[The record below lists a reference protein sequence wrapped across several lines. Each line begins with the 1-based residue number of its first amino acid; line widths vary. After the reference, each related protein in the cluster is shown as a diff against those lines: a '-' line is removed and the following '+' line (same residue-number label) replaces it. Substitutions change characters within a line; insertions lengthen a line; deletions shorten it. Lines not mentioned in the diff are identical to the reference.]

1 MKRHCEEYSFQRN
14 EYWRTMWHSMLWCM
28 KNVPWIEN
36 CSGGYTNDV
45 DDADLSD
52 HWVAIDLTH
61 VATGVLRLGLAYV
74 QRPRSFTVVWGTE
87 TRDPRHQVLV
97 DGHNHLTIQMNPRHL
112 FKHIRLKHLFQNQ
125 PHSMLV
131 FYFFQSRTDFSTA
144 AHIEQHFCR
153 LLGFISRLFYFQAL
167 LSNIL
172 MGLLYCYS
180 HQRLTT

>member
-1 MKRHCEEYSFQRN
+1 
-14 EYWRTMWHSMLWCM
+14 
-28 KNVPWIEN
+28 
-36 CSGGYTNDV
+36 
-45 DDADLSD
+45 
-52 HWVAIDLTH
+52 LTH

-144 AHIEQHFCR
+144 AHIEQHFCSRTDFSTAAHIEQHFCR